1 MPTSPP
7 DDVGRAAELLE
18 HLLLDAALRERFRRE
33 PDAVCA
39 EYGLPGAA
47 SDLAGG
53 HALETLELRE
63 SRSSFAGALMAAAS
77 EGANVVESMHH
88 LQQGSLS
95 GEASHAV
102 RHALNRPRLRA
113 LLEHREPA
121 QAGAGSGVFAA
132 LDPQARHAAAPNTM
146 QLGVPVHHDAAA
158 TAADPGTALAD
169 PTDTYPGDGAPR
181 EAIAAWMARQA
192 HKAGLPGELPV
203 MAALVESN
211 LHNDRFGDRDSLGYF
226 QMRVS
231 VWAGLYP
238 HFQDNPELQ
247 LKWFIDHALE
257 VRREQV
263 AAGDRYFGHDDAA
276 WGQWVASV
284 ERPAPQY
291 EGRYQ
296 LRLDDARQ
304 LLHGAGPA
312 ASAGDVPATAAA
324 DVAAGAAAAP
334 AGQQAVAFA
343 ERYLGTPYQWGGTTP
358 AGFDCSGLVDYVYSH
373 FGVHLPRV
381 AADQF
386 DVGAPVSRADLQVGD
401 AVFFRDG
408 LGVIHHEGIYVGD
421 GKFIHAPHTGDVVKV
436 SSLDEPYYAQQF
448 AGGRRFADLV
458 QGSAQTPPA
467 EGSRAGSGVFAAL
480 GPEPGASQGA
490 GGGNT
495 VQFLPA
501 VTPETPP
508 TE

>member
-1 MPTSPP
+1 MSTSPP
-7 DDVGRAAELLE
+7 DDVDRAAELLE

-33 PDAVCA
+33 PGAVCA
-39 EYGLPGAA
+39 EYGLHDAA
-47 SDLAGG
+47 ADLGG
-53 HALETLELRE
+53 GRHALETLELRE

-95 GEASHAV
+95 GDASHAV
-102 RHALNRPRLRA
+102 KHALNRPRLRA
-113 LLEHREPA
+113 LLERPEP
-121 QAGAGSGVFAA
+121 GAARSHSASGVFAA
-132 LDPQARHAAAPNTM
+132 LGPEQQRPAGANTM
-146 QLGVPVHHDAAA
+146 HVGLPVHHDVGGGG
-158 TAADPGTALAD
+158 DPASALAD
-169 PTDTYPGDGAPR
+169 STDVYPGDGAPR
-181 EAIAAWMARQA
+181 EAIAEWMARQA

-231 VWAGLYP
+231 VWGKLYP
-238 HFQDNPELQ
+238 DFQDNPELQ
-247 LKWFIDHALE
+247 LKWFIDHALQA
-257 VRREQV
+257 RQEQV
-263 AAGDRYFGHDDAA
+263 AAGDRYFGHDDAD
-276 WGQWVASV
+276 WGRWVASV

-296 LRLDDARQ
+296 LRLDDAREM
-304 LLHGAGPA
+304 LHA
-312 ASAGDVPATAAA
+312 AAPDAPAGDVPATAAA
-324 DVAAGAAAAP
+324 EVAAGVAAAP
-334 AGQQAVAFA
+334 AGERAVAYA
-343 ERYLGTPYQWGGTTP
+343 EQYLGTPYRWGGTTP

-386 DVGAPVSRADLQVGD
+386 DVGTPVSRAHLQVGD
-401 AVFFRDG
+401 AIFFRDG
-408 LGVIHHEGIYVGD
+408 YGVIHHEGMYVGD
-421 GKFIHAPHTGDVVKV
+421 GKFIHAPHTGDVVKI

-448 AGGRRFADLV
+448 AGGRRFADLIHE
-458 QGSAQTPPA
+458 AAPPDHA
-467 EGSRAGSGVFAAL
+467 PAASSGVFTAL
-480 GPEPGASQGA
+480 GPDQTPSPGA

-501 VTPETPP
+501 VAPETPP
-508 TE
+508 PE